1 MPLNIISV
9 TCKELSKSAR
19 KYLQTGCTIYRPDLS
34 FGRMLLIVY
43 FVTSKF
49 GLLNV
54 NGFSLINFISL
65 KRKSQIV
72 EYKPHVTEYR
82 FQIDECVNF
91 LLNVKV
97 IY

>member
-1 MPLNIISV
+1 M
-9 TCKELSKSAR
+9 CKERSKSAR

-34 FGRMLLIVY
+34 FDRMLLIVY

-72 EYKPHVTEYR
+72 EYKSHVTEYKL
-82 FQIDECVNF
+82 QIDECVNF
-91 LLNVKV
+91 LLNVSHLLNIKS
-97 IY
+97 IC

>member
-1 MPLNIISV
+1 M
-9 TCKELSKSAR
+9 CKELSKSAR
-19 KYLQTGCTIYRPDLS
+19 KYLQTGCTIYRPS
-34 FGRMLLIVY
+34 FDRMLLIVY

-54 NGFSLINFISL
+54 NGFSSINFISL
-65 KRKSQIV
+65 KRKSQVV
-72 EYKPHVTEYR
+72 EYKSHVTEYK

-97 IY
+97 IC

>member
-1 MPLNIISV
+1 
-9 TCKELSKSAR
+9 
-19 KYLQTGCTIYRPDLS
+19 
-34 FGRMLLIVY
+34 MLLIVY

-72 EYKPHVTEYR
+72 EYKSHVTEHK

-97 IY
+97 IC

>member
-1 MPLNIISV
+1 M
-9 TCKELSKSAR
+9 CKERSKSAR
-19 KYLQTGCTIYRPDLS
+19 KYLQTGFTIYRPDLS
-34 FGRMLLIVY
+34 FDGMLLIVY

-54 NGFSLINFISL
+54 NGFSSINFISL

-72 EYKPHVTEYR
+72 EYKSHVTEYK
-82 FQIDECVNF
+82 FQTDECVNF

-97 IY
+97 IC

>member
-1 MPLNIISV
+1 
-9 TCKELSKSAR
+9 
-19 KYLQTGCTIYRPDLS
+19 
-34 FGRMLLIVY
+34 MLLIVY

-72 EYKPHVTEYR
+72 EYKSHVTENKL
-82 FQIDECVNF
+82 QIDECVNF

-97 IY
+97 IC